1 LQSHQP
7 SQQYKDLCRGRG
19 GGKIVPIDKR
29 KQQKRSARKKGVVVG
44 PRHPFTPSNVR
55 RIKALLAKRGDAGI
69 RDLALFST
77 AIDTMLHASDLL
89 SLTVK
94 DVRQRDQ
101 KMRDTLKVTTAGK
114 GAVVHCTLSKET
126 QSVLESWIN
135 SSAMKPR
142 DYLFTPSTNG
152 HATPL
157 SARQLIRLVKSW
169 AAGIGLEPRA
179 YGTESLRRTRAT
191 HILSKTGNLEAVRL
205 LLGHSD
211 IGTTARYLGTIK
223 QSDPLAIS
231 RAYEI

>member
-1 LQSHQP
+1 MA
-7 SQQYKDLCRGRG
+7 
-19 GGKIVPIDKR
+19 IDKR
-29 KQQKRSARKKGVVVG
+29 KQQERSARKKGVVVG

-55 RIKALLAKRGDAGI
+55 RIKAQLAKRGDAGM

-94 DVRQRDQ
+94 DVRQRDRN
-101 KMRDTLKVTTAGK
+101 MRDTLKVTMAGK
-114 GAVVHCTLSKET
+114 GGVVRCTLSKET

-142 DYLFTPSTNG
+142 DHLFTARTTG
-152 HATPL
+152 HSKPL
-157 SARQLIRLVKSW
+157 SARQLSRLVKNW
-169 AAGIGLEPRA
+169 AAGIRLDPAA
-179 YGTESLRRTRAT
+179 YGTETLRRTRAA
-191 HILSKTGNLEAVRL
+191 HILSATGNLEAVRL

-211 IGTTARYLGTIK
+211 IGSTARYLGAIK
-223 QSDPLAIS
+223 QPDPLAIS